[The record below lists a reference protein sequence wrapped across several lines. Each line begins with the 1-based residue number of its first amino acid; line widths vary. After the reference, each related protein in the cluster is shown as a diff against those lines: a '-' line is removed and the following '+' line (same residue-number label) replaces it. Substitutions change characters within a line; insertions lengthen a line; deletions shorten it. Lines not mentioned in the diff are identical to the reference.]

1 MEEPGRRD
9 MVSNFIFIGTRKV
22 GGRKNPM
29 VIWAFDVK
37 EVLQF
42 WRSALENK
50 PGMQSHVVGWIEQ
63 LQNKRSV

>member
-1 MEEPGRRD
+1 MEEPGRRE

-37 EVLQF
+37 DTSKCFNFGDLR
-42 WRSALENK
+42 WRINLGCRA
-50 PGMQSHVVGWIEQ
+50 M
-63 LQNKRSV
+63 